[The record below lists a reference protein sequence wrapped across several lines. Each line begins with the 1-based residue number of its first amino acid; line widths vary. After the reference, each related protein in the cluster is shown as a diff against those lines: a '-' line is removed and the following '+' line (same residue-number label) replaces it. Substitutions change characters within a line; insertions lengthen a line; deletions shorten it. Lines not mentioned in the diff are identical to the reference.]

1 MKDNGALKEDVLN
14 YVKSKFDTS
23 PEYLW
28 KAYPTYAV
36 LRHPN
41 KKWYAAIM
49 SLPKEKIGL
58 VGEGEID
65 VVTAKCDSIL
75 QGGLLQ
81 EKGFLPAYH
90 MNKEHWVSVILDGS
104 MKNEDICRLIE
115 ESFALT
121 APKTRHQK
129 TQRRSPD
136 C

>member
-90 MNKEHWVSVILDGS
+90 MNKEHWIMALLDGS
-104 MKNEDICRLIE
+104 VEKEDIFFLLDNSYEIIE
-115 ESFALT
+115 KNK
-121 APKTRHQK
+121 KTK
-129 TQRRSPD
+129 KAS
-136 C
+136 

>member
-58 VGEGEID
+58 VGEGGID

-75 QGGLLQ
+75 
-81 EKGFLPAYH
+81 PAYH
-90 MNKEHWVSVILDGS
+90 MNKEHWIMALLDGS
-104 MKNEDICRLIE
+104 VEKEDIFFLLDNSYEIIE
-115 ESFALT
+115 KSK
-121 APKTRHQK
+121 KTKK
-129 TQRRSPD
+129 TS
-136 C
+136 